1 MSANAEV
8 VVGALREEDAQLYVI
23 NLCASTTP
31 VALTQPNSPELK
43 RYTFFVTRRRE
54 EGRERFRLH
63 MGYFKSIGE
72 AEALLAD
79 IRDVYP
85 AAWAGP
91 APGNSKPSPRVAAV
105 TALPKAPAAVASE
118 AVRSAAPVVAP
129 LEPVVEAPVVEAPVA
144 PLELTLVEDQPR
156 EPRPASSLDT
166 SLGDRSNVREVLAA
180 LDDAPAAKA
189 TAAVSKPGAVKA
201 AEVLRP
207 IAAPQVAIA
216 PAAAAAPLTPKQ
228 ELSLLESGA
237 PMKDLDD
244 SAIRMMT
251 PEDTQTL
258 RDIKLDTENKA
269 PPCFAVQLMWS
280 VTPID
285 MATLPQLAIFNAYTL
300 YNVEGSRQGRRWYGV
315 RLGFFTD
322 VNAAK
327 QVAYFMKAD
336 YKSVV
341 VVPVTVKERARASDE
356 GDSTSPVPAK
366 AQAPAPKASSGSF
379 ELLSDDKAKAA
390 SAAAAAPTVQTP
402 VIDPALDFAPVGMTP
417 VTPVTSAREA
427 QVGPAPNGAKVNRP
441 GGAPPGKLPPQG
453 GKKPTGKR
461 VVARGRRAEPGQAA
475 PLEETLELLG
485 ASTLTLDEDKKT
497 VIDDS
502 ALRRS
507 AEAGKKKPGGLRFS
521 KLLGRLSEKL
531 GDSRR

>member
-129 LEPVVEAPVVEAPVA
+129 LEPVVEAPVA

-180 LDDAPAAKA
+180 LDDAPAAKP

-356 GDSTSPVPAK
+356 GESPAAGPVVAK
-366 AQAPAPKASSGSF
+366 PQAPAQKPGSGSF
-379 ELLSDDKAKAA
+379 ELLSDDKSKAPSA
-390 SAAAAAPTVQTP
+390 SAAAPTVQTP

-417 VTPVTSAREA
+417 LTPVTSAREA

-502 ALRRS
+502 VLRRS
-507 AEAGKKKPGGLRFS
+507 AEADKKKPGGLRFS

>member
-63 MGYFKSIGE
+63 MGYFNSIDA

-91 APGNSKPSPRVAAV
+91 APGNSKPSPRVAAATV
-105 TALPKAPAAVASE
+105 VPVAEPAVAK
-118 AVRSAAPVVAP
+118 
-129 LEPVVEAPVVEAPVA
+129 APVVEAPVA
-144 PLELTLVEDQPR
+144 PPELTLVEDEPR
-156 EPRPASSLDT
+156 EPRQASSLDS
-166 SLGDRSNVREVLAA
+166 SLGDMSNVREVLAA
-180 LDDAPAAKA
+180 LDDVPAL
-189 TAAVSKPGAVKA
+189 KA
-201 AEVLRP
+201 AASVAKPAVARAADVLRP
-207 IAAPQVAIA
+207 IVAPQV
-216 PAAAAAPLTPKQ
+216 PAAPLTPKQ

>member
-63 MGYFKSIGE
+63 MGYFTSIE
-72 AEALLAD
+72 DAQALLAD
-79 IRDVYP
+79 VREVYP

-91 APGNSKPSPRVAAV
+91 APGNSKPSPRMAAV
-105 TALPKAPAAVASE
+105 PVPPKPPVA
-118 AVRSAAPVVAP
+118 
-129 LEPVVEAPVVEAPVA
+129 EAPVAEAPEA

-156 EPRPASSLDT
+156 EPRQASSLDT
-166 SLGDRSNVREVLAA
+166 SLGDMSNVREVLAA
-180 LDDAPAAKA
+180 LDDRPATKAAASVSKPVAAKA
-189 TAAVSKPGAVKA
+189 AD
-201 AEVLRP
+201 VLRP
-207 IAAPQVAIA
+207 IVAPKIPPA
-216 PAAAAAPLTPKQ
+216 PAAPAVTLTPKQ

-237 PMKDLDD
+237 PLKDLDD

-258 RDIKLDTENKA
+258 RDIKLDSENKA

-356 GDSTSPVPAK
+356 GESTAASPVVAK
-366 AQAPAPKASSGSF
+366 PQAPAPKAGSGSF
-379 ELLSDDKAKAA
+379 ELLSDDKSKTA
-390 SAAAAAPTVQTP
+390 SAGASSPTVQTP
-402 VIDPALDFAPVGMTP
+402 VMDPALDFAPVGMTP
-417 VTPVTSAREA
+417 VTPVTPVTSSREA
-427 QVGPAPNGAKVNRP
+427 QAGPAPSGAKLNRP

-507 AEAGKKKPGGLRFS
+507 ADAGRKKPGGLRFS